1 MAQAEPKILSLL
13 RRAVDLRPGEGWAL
27 ASAFGYFFCL
37 LSGYYVLRPL
47 REEMGVASGVENLQW
62 LFTGTF
68 VVMLA
73 AVPAFGWLV
82 ARLPRRRFIP
92 LVYHFFVL
100 NIAGFYLLLEFEI
113 ATIWVARAF
122 FIWVSVF
129 NLFVISVF
137 WSVMADLF
145 SNAQARRLFGFI
157 AAGGSLGALTGPS
170 LTALLVVPLGPV
182 NLLLISA
189 GFLELAV
196 VFALLLFR
204 HRPDPAHAPAP
215 QPIGGGLLAGLSEIL
230 RSPYLA
236 GVAGYILLLT
246 VTATFLYF
254 EQAAIVAA
262 ASDDSAERTRIF
274 AVIDLLVALLTIGIQ
289 LFLTGRLISWLGVGA
304 TLIFLPLV
312 TLAGFLA
319 LGLSP
324 VLPVL
329 IAVQALR
336 RASNFAVSKP
346 AREVLFTVVPLEAKY
361 KAKNVIDTAVYRGGD
376 VVGGWLYAGLS
387 ALSLGLAGIA
397 AVAVALAG
405 LWAALG
411 LKLGRAQDR
420 LAAAEKGATPS

>member
-1 MAQAEPKILSLL
+1 MRQS
-13 RRAVDLRPGEGWAL
+13 
-27 ASAFGYFFCL
+27 
-37 LSGYYVLRPL
+37 
-47 REEMGVASGVENLQW
+47 
-62 LFTGTF
+62 T
-68 VVMLA
+68 
-73 AVPAFGWLV
+73 
-82 ARLPRRRFIP
+82 
-92 LVYHFFVL
+92 
-100 NIAGFYLLLEFEI
+100 
-113 ATIWVARAF
+113 VARAF

-129 NLFVISVF
+129 NLFVVSVF
-137 WSVMADLF
+137 WSFMADLF

-157 AAGGSLGALTGPS
+157 AAGGSLGALLGPS
-170 LTALLVVPLGPV
+170 LTALLVVPLGPI
-182 NLLLISA
+182 NLLPISA

-204 HRPDPAHAPAP
+204 HHPDPGHEVAP

-236 GVAGYILLLT
+236 GVAGYVVMLT

-254 EQAAIVAA
+254 EQAAIVAG
-262 ASDDSAERTRIF
+262 ASEDPAERTRIF

-289 LFLTGRLISWLGVGA
+289 LFLTGRLMGWLGVGA
-304 TLIFLPLV
+304 TLMFLPLV

-346 AREVLFTVVPLEAKY
+346 AREVLFTVVPLEPKY
-361 KAKNVIDTAVYRGGD
+361 KAKNAIDTAVYRGGD
-376 VVGGWLYAGLS
+376 VVGGWLYTGLG
-387 ALSLGLAGIA
+387 ALGLGLAGIA
-397 AVAVALAG
+397 GVAAVLAG

-411 LKLGRAQDR
+411 FKLGRVQDQ
-420 LAAAEKGATPS
+420 LAETQEGELRP